1 MKKERYSSLVAPLGK
16 SKRSLISSHGA
27 QTYGGSGEYSSH
39 EFDSLGIELIDMSHT
54 LVAGCWS
61 GLLEWY
67 DPEARFGRNS
77 NATMVEQRIVHSL
90 GIFRTS
96 SGPPCHQEAYF
107 KSCKEYRTVE

>member
-1 MKKERYSSLVAPLGK
+1 MKKERYSSLAA
-16 SKRSLISSHGA
+16 SFA
-27 QTYGGSGEYSSH
+27 QPCGGSGEYSSH

-96 SGPPCHQEAYF
+96 SGPPCHQEANF
-107 KSCKEYRTVE
+107 KSFKQYRTVE